1 MLNYGA
7 PQDRHSSF
15 GYRQGKRMHFQSAF
29 EYANPDWIVFHLI
42 SLVSRKVSNWSWSCK
57 MTRQVTAEKYNL
69 IIFMTQV
76 KYLFPLQLT
85 EATSHARWCWARTYL
100 ANLPSEVSPMPTVAT
115 WRGFPFLFAQI
126 ENRKCMEHSQ
136 ELFAFPGWEF
146 AFISTRFMSI
156 FQVA

>member
-1 MLNYGA
+1 MEHHKTDIHRLVAARESVCTSKVHLNM
-7 PQDRHSSF
+7 QIQIELF
-15 GYRQGKRMHFQSAF
+15 
-29 EYANPDWIVFHLI
+29 FHLI
-42 SLVSRKVSNWSWSCK
+42 SLVSRELSNWSWSCK

-146 AFISTRFMSI
+146 AFISTRSMSI